1 MKKSSKFAIK
11 MILKE
16 VTRKKLIC
24 KDDVQEFLAL
34 LESCPIQSAYPITP
48 ITPNKL
54 GTAIAK

>member
-1 MKKSSKFAIK
+1 